1 VETRII
7 EEAAARVA
15 AEEKREEEEAARKAL
30 AGLSDLLQKKQAEQQ
45 GRLPEESRASQ
56 RPLRVLTPAV
66 DETTEMDEEGSGLG
80 DLGDLP
86 IPYLT
91 LTSLSLP

>member
-1 VETRII
+1 MRII

-30 AGLSDLLQKKQAEQQ
+30 AGLSELLQKKQAEQQ

-66 DETTEMDEEGSGLG
+66 VVDETTEMDEEGSGLG
-80 DLGDLP
+80 DLGD
-86 IPYLT
+86 
-91 LTSLSLP
+91 